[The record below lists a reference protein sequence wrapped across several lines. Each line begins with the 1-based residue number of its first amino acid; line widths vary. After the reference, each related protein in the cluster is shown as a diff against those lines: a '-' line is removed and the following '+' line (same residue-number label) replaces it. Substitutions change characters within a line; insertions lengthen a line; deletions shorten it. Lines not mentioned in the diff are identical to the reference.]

1 MNTMDR
7 AAYLARIDQ
16 VNREGTYQP
25 NWTPWHSTPSLRGMP
40 I

>member
-7 AAYLARIDQ
+7 AAYLAQIDQ

-25 NWTPWHSTPSLRGMP
+25 NWDSLAQYTVP
-40 I
+40 A

>member
-25 NWTPWHSTPSLRGMP
+25 NWDLSL
-40 I
+40 IHI